1 MNDEYRG
8 KDCMKRFCESLRE
21 HSVKI
26 INLKRMKLLTKEHQE
41 SYENAKVCYINKE
54 KFEKKY
60 VKDKKYRKVRD
71 HCHYTRQYRGAAH
84 IICNLKYSVGKKN
97 YIAFHNL
104 SNSDNILS

>member
-1 MNDEYRG
+1 MELSSSKIKKVLIFSLKELLLYFG
-8 KDCMKRFCESLRE
+8 KWNFLTFY
-21 HSVKI
+21 I
-26 INLKRMKLLTKEHQE
+26 LGGNFLKL
-41 SYENAKVCYINKE
+41 S
-54 KFEKKY
+54 EKKC
-60 VKDKKYRKVRD
+60 VKDKKYCKVRD